1 MLDLEGQKK
10 GMIEGAGFRALLLF
24 MKPARK
30 PKRAAKNSPAG
41 FDPAQA
47 VERALPDI
55 VAALIKQAE
64 QGSYQHA
71 KFLFEL
77 AGIGNLQQPSAPEEE
92 SLAALLFRE
101 LQLEES

>member
-1 MLDLEGQKK
+1 
-10 GMIEGAGFRALLLF
+10 
-24 MKPARK
+24 MKPAK
-30 PKRAAKNSPAG
+30 QPKRTRQSTPRS

-47 VERALPDI
+47 VKRALPGI
-55 VAALIKQAE
+55 VGALIEQAE

-71 KFLFEL
+71 RFLFEF
-77 AGIGNLQQPSAPEEE
+77 AGIANLPPAEAPEEE

>member
-1 MLDLEGQKK
+1 
-10 GMIEGAGFRALLLF
+10 

-30 PKRAAKNSPAG
+30 PKRAPAA

-47 VERALPDI
+47 VERALPGI
-55 VAALIKQAE
+55 VKALIKQAE
-64 QGSYQHA
+64 EGSHQHA
-71 KFLFEL
+71 KFLFEF
-77 AGIGNLQQPSAPEEE
+77 AGVGSLPQAAAPEQE